1 MENRKISQYFNWGN
15 KLKIDQRTKK
25 KKKKKAEELLSSV
38 CLIKR

>member
-25 KKKKKAEELLSSV
+25 KKKAEELLSAV